1 MPCGLRAGSAVPASG
16 PDQCEDRLN
25 RTPHTGLTW
34 HEGLR
39 WRASARP
46 GWRRLTL
53 IRDSGNARTSDQP
66 TPRVPG
72 TAGGCAAPSRRHRK
86 NSLPTSADRGSGS
99 SRSAQSQPGHLA
111 LTGSRPS
118 TGRSARVQDQP
129 ASITILRLRRRLR
142 RQPTGW
148 PTERRVPHVRRS
160 ALVNSERHGR
170 GPWRRPSVVLGDG
183 LRAEIRLAR
192 RAGAEEADAYEFGH
206 LGRGDSRDL

>member
-1 MPCGLRAGSAVPASG
+1 VPCGLRAGSAVPASG
-16 PDQCEDRLN
+16 PNQCEDRLN

-53 IRDSGNARTSDQP
+53 IRDSGGNARTSDQP
-66 TPRVPG
+66 PPRVPG
-72 TAGGCAAPSRRHRK
+72 TAGGCAAPSRRPRK
-86 NSLPTSADRGSGS
+86 NSLPTLAGRGGGS

-111 LTGSRPS
+111 LTGSRPG

-148 PTERRVPHVRRS
+148 HTDGSVRGIGIEHRSHWVSRS
-160 ALVNSERHGR
+160 A
-170 GPWRRPSVVLGDG
+170 
-183 LRAEIRLAR
+183 
-192 RAGAEEADAYEFGH
+192 
-206 LGRGDSRDL
+206 SRCVS